1 MFELHNLIHHVS
13 RFLYFII
20 AIAISSISLL
30 LVAYGFREVVEV
42 MLDPTKNIIDH
53 LLDAIGIVVIS
64 LALFDVTKYLVEEEV
79 LPKNSRPK
87 THEDFRLTLIKFLT
101 ILSIAVCLEALIFI
115 FRAGKTD
122 VTQLLYPIALLLAGV
137 AVVLSLGV
145 FIRISKDKHERLND

>member
-1 MFELHNLIHHVS
+1 MFELRTLIHHVS
-13 RFLYFII
+13 RLLYFII
-20 AIAISSISLL
+20 AIAISGISLL
-30 LVAYGFREVVEV
+30 LVSYGVREVATV
-42 MLDPTKNIIDH
+42 MMGSSKNVIDH

-87 THEDFRLTLIKFLT
+87 THEDFRRALIKFLT

-122 VTQLLYPIALLLAGV
+122 VSQLIYPIALLLAGV

-145 FIRISKDKHERLND
+145 FIRISKD